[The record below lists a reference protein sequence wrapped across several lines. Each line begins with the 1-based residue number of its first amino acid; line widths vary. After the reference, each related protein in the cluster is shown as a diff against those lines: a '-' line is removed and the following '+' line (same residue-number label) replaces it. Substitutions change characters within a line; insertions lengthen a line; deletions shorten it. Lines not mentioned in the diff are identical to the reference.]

1 MRQWLV
7 SVALPIE
14 APTPREA
21 VREFWRYVDE
31 LGAGE
36 LPAFVW
42 PTEDE
47 TSMLAYVAGEP
58 APLDPEDD

>member
-14 APTPREA
+14 AGSPEEA
-21 VREFWRYVDE
+21 VREFWRYIDE
-31 LGAGE
+31 LGADE

-42 PTEDE
+42 PPGDE
-47 TSMLAYVAGEP
+47 ISMRAYVADGP